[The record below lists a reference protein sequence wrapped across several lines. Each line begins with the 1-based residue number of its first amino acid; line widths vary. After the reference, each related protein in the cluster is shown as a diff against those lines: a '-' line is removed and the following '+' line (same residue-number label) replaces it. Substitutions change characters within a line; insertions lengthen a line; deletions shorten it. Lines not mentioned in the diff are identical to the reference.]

1 MNYPC
6 QALIL
11 ASTISTLWKN
21 FYFPTS
27 SRLNQLRSLCKQTA
41 IMRLKTDFLKLLG
54 ISNYVAP
61 GFSYDQFVRA
71 YECEQTKGF
80 FPHEWVNGL
89 DKLNETSLPLH
100 AAFYSSL
107 KNANI
112 TEQEYEYCQ
121 QVWEE
126 NNMQTFEDFLV
137 WYNNLEVVPFIE
149 AVEKWINSG
158 EKGRLICLKMGSRSL
173 VWSYPICDALF
184 SLLNQVLEP
193 WLCMSLPSTK
203 PPLLCHWD
211 SFLTLVTGHLSTNFL
226 LVIYEL
232 VTNNEEDFACYLYQ
246 QHCSCV
252 PKIITAAHNLYST
265 LFYGTGFFWEE
276 LWHNLL
282 RVFPIRPF
290 FICDGKKPFF
300 TKLNDWIWIWSK

>member
-1 MNYPC
+1 
-6 QALIL
+6 
-11 ASTISTLWKN
+11 
-21 FYFPTS
+21 
-27 SRLNQLRSLCKQTA
+27 
-41 IMRLKTDFLKLLG
+41 MRLKTDFLKLLG

-80 FPHEWVNGL
+80 FPHEWVDGL

-137 WYNNLEVVPFIE
+137 WYNNLDVVPFIE

-158 EKGRLICLKMGSRSL
+158 EKERLICLKMGSRSL

-211 SFLTLVTGHLSTNFL
+211 SFLTLVTGHLTTNFL

-232 VTNNEEDFACYLYQ
+232 VTNNQEDFVCYLYQ

-290 FICDGKKPFF
+290 FICEGKKPFF